1 MIHSAKSRPPT
12 PRSRVFKSS
21 LQLRMEEAPAAGR
34 GSRQSQIEDDDAKID
49 NEIPVPQNR
58 RQRRNAF
65 GACSAPPSRPGES
78 DNSHP
83 FAVAYPAVRPA
94 TPGTCRT
101 AHIAA
106 QGSARHHRI
115 SSSASASGTGS
126 SPLRTREAS
135 PPVVKRPVLSPPIR
149 PAGQLLSVQLP
160 YSHGQPDAET
170 EPFPEFVDTEIQS
183 DAGQQV
189 VDKVEDQAGAST
201 GPAHDGGPRRRR
213 ASISPA
219 SFGTVP
225 STEVLQVPA
234 FRQRA
239 RSRASGPLPPV
250 TNLPLPPR
258 E

>member
-1 MIHSAKSRPPT
+1 
-12 PRSRVFKSS
+12 
-21 LQLRMEEAPAAGR
+21 MEEAPPAAR
-34 GSRQSQIEDDDAKID
+34 GSRQSQSEDDDAKID
-49 NEIPVPQNR
+49 NEIPAPLNR

-65 GACSAPPSRPGES
+65 GACSAPPSRPGET

-83 FAVAYPAVRPA
+83 YAVVYPAVRPA

-135 PPVVKRPVLSPPIR
+135 PPVVKRPVLSPPRR
-149 PAGQLLSVQLP
+149 PDGQLLSVQLP

-170 EPFPEFVDTEIQS
+170 EPFPDFVDTEVQT
-183 DAGQQV
+183 DADHQAVG
-189 VDKVEDQAGAST
+189 KVEDQVGAST
-201 GPAHDGGPRRRR
+201 GPAHDASPRRRR

-219 SFGTVP
+219 TFGAVP
-225 STEVLQVPA
+225 STEGFQPPA

-239 RSRASGPLPPV
+239 RSRTSGLLPPV
-250 TNLPLPPR
+250 ANLPPPR